1 MDLDPEKIWEDFENN
16 RIDRSTVFQLLTALV
31 ENSKNEDIRLNAIK
45 NLIKICPI
53 NDKIFNFLEYIL
65 VSDESDKI
73 RYITVKFIGE
83 KFLLKANSLLNWAI
97 NHENDYNTLIEI
109 TKLLGKLDN
118 NETKLVL
125 FNEIKKITKSKYMNK
140 KRKIE
145 NKKFKKVLKK
155 MLKKKNYED
164 FTHYELVQILIN
176 YFTISNLFK
185 QYYNVYYEVDSQ
197 NGLIEKLDLSDF
209 IEYEVKGTP
218 WDWKNNIT
226 DLSEIPGFT
235 NLNHIKYIDLS
246 NNQIEDIKDLIH
258 FQELTHLIINNNK
271 LNAEVN
277 LDYLKNLP
285 NLIYL
290 DLRGN
295 DIVNNIKPNDFPPKT
310 RVLLKDSYIKIE

>member
-271 LNAEVN
+271 LSAEVN